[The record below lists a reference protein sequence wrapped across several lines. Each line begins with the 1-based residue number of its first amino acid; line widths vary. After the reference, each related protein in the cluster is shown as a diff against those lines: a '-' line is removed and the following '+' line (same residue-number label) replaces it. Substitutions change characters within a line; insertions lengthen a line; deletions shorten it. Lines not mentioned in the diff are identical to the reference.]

1 MQFPRHVCPH
11 ALSAFRIGISVL
23 HTMCEHPRF
32 AIIIIEGFAIFDG
45 RAGIRVDHQKEIFI
59 RLLEI
64 QDTEALLALECG
76 NREFF
81 QLYTVTREESFYTKE
96 GQTERIRKAIKAA
109 EEGTSCTFGIF
120 LTSSEKLIGIVSLSE
135 IARGDFQSCWIG
147 YYLDRAYN
155 GRGYMTEAV
164 TYAVGFA
171 FKELGLHR
179 IEAGVM
185 PHNKA
190 SIRLLEK
197 AGFEKEGI
205 ARENVRINGKW
216 EDHQILSL
224 INRQP

>member
-1 MQFPRHVCPH
+1 
-11 ALSAFRIGISVL
+11 
-23 HTMCEHPRF
+23 
-32 AIIIIEGFAIFDG
+32 
-45 RAGIRVDHQKEIFI
+45 
-59 RLLEI
+59 
-64 QDTEALLALECG
+64 
-76 NREFF
+76 
-81 QLYTVTREESFYTKE
+81 
-96 GQTERIRKAIKAA
+96 
-109 EEGTSCTFGIF
+109 
-120 LTSSEKLIGIVSLSE
+120 
-135 IARGDFQSCWIG
+135 
-147 YYLDRAYN
+147 
-155 GRGYMTEAV
+155 MTEAV